1 MFPLHARDI
10 PNLITGLRI
19 LLVAPVA
26 WLMIEQRYGE
36 ALLIFAIA
44 GGSDALDGFLAKH
57 FNWTS
62 WLGGW
67 LDPLA
72 DKLLLVTVFVILGVQ
87 ELIPL
92 WLVIIA
98 VLRDLVIFGGAIIYR
113 QLYQDISPEPRV
125 LSKMNTLGQIVL
137 AIMVLLGAW
146 LGWFSEDMVF
156 AAVWIVSATIIASG
170 LDYVLVWAARARAAR
185 HGR

>member
-1 MFPLHARDI
+1 MKARDI

-19 LLVAPVA
+19 LLVLPVA

-36 ALLIFAIA
+36 ALLIFAVA
-44 GGSDALDGFLAKH
+44 GGSDALDGFLAKR

-72 DKLLLVTVFVILGVQ
+72 DKLLLVTVFVILGWQ
-87 ELIPL
+87 ALIPM
-92 WLVIIA
+92 WLVIVA
-98 VLRDLVIFGGAIIYR
+98 VLRDLVIFGGAIVYR
-113 QLYQDISPEPRV
+113 QLYHDIDPEPRV
-125 LSKMNTLGQIVL
+125 LSKMNTLGQILL
-137 AIMVLLGAW
+137 AVMVLIHAW

-156 AAVWIVSATIIASG
+156 AAVWIVGATIVASG
-170 LDYVLVWAARARAAR
+170 LDYVVVWAARARVA
-185 HGR
+185 GRGH

>member
-1 MFPLHARDI
+1 MHARDI

-19 LLVAPVA
+19 LLVVPVA

-36 ALLIFAIA
+36 ALLLFIIA

-72 DKLLLVTVFVILGVQ
+72 DKLLLVTVFVILGLQ
-87 ELIPL
+87 SLIPL

-98 VLRDLVIFGGAIIYR
+98 VLRDLIIFSGALIYR
-113 QLYQDISPEPRV
+113 QLYRDIDPEPRL
-125 LSKMNTLGQIVL
+125 LSKLNTLAQILL
-137 AIMVLLGAW
+137 AMMILVHAW
-146 LGWFSEDMVF
+146 LDWFSVTTVVTT
-156 AAVWIVSATIIASG
+156 VWTVAATIIASG
-170 LDYVLVWAARARAAR
+170 LDYIAIWFKRARRAAMR
-185 HGR
+185 H